1 MQPLPGRSRMSR
13 SLPSDALT
21 SKPAGYLWMKKGYGR
36 RYFETQFEAED
47 VVRLFGGT
55 FIPLY
60 AREQIPNVETDVA
73 TGACVEA
80 A

>member
-1 MQPLPGRSRMSR
+1 
-13 SLPSDALT
+13 
-21 SKPAGYLWMKKGYGR
+21 MKKGYGR
-36 RYFETQFEAED
+36 RYFETQIEAED

-60 AREQIPNVETDVA
+60 AREPIPDVENDVA
-73 TGACVEA
+73 TGVRVEA

>member
-1 MQPLPGRSRMSR
+1 
-13 SLPSDALT
+13 
-21 SKPAGYLWMKKGYGR
+21 MKKGYGR
-36 RYFETQFEAED
+36 RYFETQLEAED
-47 VVRLFGGT
+47 VARVFGGT

>member
-1 MQPLPGRSRMSR
+1 MSPKPWQSNPLIN
-13 SLPSDALT
+13 
-21 SKPAGYLWMKKGYGR
+21 KPAGYLWMKKGYGR
-36 RYFETQFEAED
+36 RYFETQIEAED

-60 AREQIPNVETDVA
+60 AREPIPDVENDVA
-73 TGACVEA
+73 TGVRVEA